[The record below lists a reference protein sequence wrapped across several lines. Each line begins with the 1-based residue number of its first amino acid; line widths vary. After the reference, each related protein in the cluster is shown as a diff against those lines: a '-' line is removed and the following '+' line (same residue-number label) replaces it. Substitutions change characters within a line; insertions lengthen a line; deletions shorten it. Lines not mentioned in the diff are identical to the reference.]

1 MWISL
6 LTSRRFLLI
15 NADSRFRLG
24 GRSVAYLGKVF
35 HNAVEN
41 VLNSIS
47 AGGYH
52 PPINCFSFTG
62 LIIIYGGLA

>member
-1 MWISL
+1 
-6 LTSRRFLLI
+6 
-15 NADSRFRLG
+15 
-24 GRSVAYLGKVF
+24 VAYLGKVF

-62 LIIIYGGLA
+62 LIIIYGGHA